1 MASYCAVN
9 LDGKSG
15 DLAPVIYNVDEN
27 GYLAG
32 VYRSWQ
38 KPDGYSASGNLDADI
53 KECQAEL
60 ARLAEAG
67 HEI

>member
-1 MASYCAVN
+1 MAVYCAVN
-9 LDGKSG
+9 LYRKNG

-53 KECQAEL
+53 QECRAEL
-60 ARLAEAG
+60 ARLAQAG
-67 HEI
+67 HEV